1 MKKIMVLI
9 AMTLLLTACGKTET
23 SDTLSGATVDE
34 TASGIVQ
41 EDENAKDP
49 DMSLTWGTNL
59 PQPWVSN
66 GQDTPSS
73 SDTTSS
79 NSGKSEDE
87 IVKDFEK
94 EIDNLLNSIETNGE
108 KK

>member
-1 MKKIMVLI
+1 MKKIIVLI
-9 AMTLLLTACGKTET
+9 VMTLLLTACGKTET
-23 SDTLSGATVDE
+23 SDTLSGATTDQ
-34 TASGIVQ
+34 TASGIIQ

-49 DMSLTWGTNL
+49 DMSLTWATNL
-59 PQPWVSN
+59 PQSWVSN
-66 GQDTPSS
+66 GKDTTFS

-79 NSGKSEDE
+79 SSGKSEDE

-94 EIDNLLNSIETNGE
+94 EIDNLLNSIETNGD

>member
-1 MKKIMVLI
+1 MKKIIVLI

-23 SDTLSGATVDE
+23 SDTLTGATSE
-34 TASGIVQ
+34 GTASGMIQ

-49 DMSLTWGTNL
+49 DMSLTGGTSVW
-59 PQPWVSN
+59 QPWVSN
-66 GQDTPSS
+66 GQDTSY
-73 SDTTSS
+73 SDTTNAS
-79 NSGKSEDE
+79 SGKSEDE

-94 EIDNLLNSIETNGE
+94 EIDNLLNSIDSNGE